1 MSLAPKCPR
10 CGAAVTAQADDLGFL
25 NCEGC
30 GTRLR
35 KAPTIKLTIQSP
47 TPTSGSAPVPAAAVP
62 PLAHAGNRDT
72 DATDSLLARI
82 ERVDASA
89 TLPPGLKSNLVLKA
103 AGYAPPPVPA
113 SPAVP
118 VLPPSSSNPTA
129 TVPPSALPP
138 PAAAAAGLLTLMQS
152 IQRDLTALMQRHQEL
167 SEAVNRLAAV
177 KPVPA
182 AVPVPPVQAE
192 APPAKP
198 AAGAHRSVLIVE
210 DDVDLAERIRLAC
223 TSLGLDPVVVTEA
236 GAALAALGRERPA
249 LVIVEPL
256 LPGDPSGLDLVN
268 QVKATI
274 EWLAIP
280 ILVHT
285 SAAIANHEQ
294 ARNDFGAD
302 DYVLKSADSVETL
315 TRKVARL
322 IA

>member
-1 MSLAPKCPR
+1 MSPAPKCPR
-10 CGAAVTAQADDLGFL
+10 CGATVTAQADDLGFL

-47 TPTSGSAPVPAAAVP
+47 TPTSGSTPVPAAAVP
-62 PLAHAGNRDT
+62 PLAHAGTRDT

-89 TLPPGLKSNLVLKA
+89 TLPPGLKSSLVLKA
-103 AGYAPPPVPA
+103 AGYGPQTAPVTPA
-113 SPAVP
+113 SR
-118 VLPPSSSNPTA
+118 SGTNPTA
-129 TVPPSALPP
+129 TVPPGSVPP
-138 PAAAAAGLLTLMQS
+138 SEAVAGLIPLMQS
-152 IQRDLTALMQRHQEL
+152 IQRDLAALMQRHQEL
-167 SEAVNRLAAV
+167 SEAVARLT
-177 KPVPA
+177 
-182 AVPVPPVQAE
+182 
-192 APPAKP
+192 APPPSSAAAAAPSLSVPDPSPKP
-198 AAGAHRSVLIVE
+198 SAGGARSVLIVE
-210 DDVDLAERIRLAC
+210 DDAEVAERIRAAC
-223 TSLGLDPVVVTEA
+223 MGLGLDPVVVPEA
-236 GAALAALGRERPA
+236 GAALASLGRERPA

-268 QVKATI
+268 RVKSTI

-315 TRKVARL
+315 ARKVARL
-322 IA
+322 VA

>member
-35 KAPTIKLTIQSP
+35 RAPTIKLTIQSP
-47 TPTSGSAPVPAAAVP
+47 TPSSAAAAVPAAAVP
-62 PLAHAGNRDT
+62 PLAHAGNRET

-89 TLPPGLKSNLVLKA
+89 TLPPGLKSNLALKA
-103 AGYAPPPVPA
+103 AGFGQPAVAPTTPPPA
-113 SPAVP
+113 SAST
-118 VLPPSSSNPTA
+118 L
-129 TVPPSALPP
+129 TVPPGALVPP
-138 PAAAAAGLLTLMQS
+138 LDAVQGLLVLMQS
-152 IQRDLTALMQRHQEL
+152 VQKDLASLVQRHDEL
-167 SEAVNRLAAV
+167 CAAVARLAASQV
-177 KPVPA
+177 TPPTPARAPQTQPLVP
-182 AVPVPPVQAE
+182 
-192 APPAKP
+192 K
-198 AAGAHRSVLIVE
+198 AAGAVLPSVLIVE
-210 DDVDLAERIRLAC
+210 DDALIAEQIRASCVD
-223 TSLGLDPVVVTEA
+223 LGLDPTVVTEA
-236 GAALAALGRERPA
+236 SAALASLSRERPA

-285 SAAIANHEQ
+285 RAPIANHEQ

-302 DYVLKSADSVETL
+302 DYVLKSEDSVETL

-322 IA
+322 LA

>member
-1 MSLAPKCPR
+1 MSPAPKCPR
-10 CGAAVTAQADDLGFL
+10 CGATVTAQADDLGFL

-62 PLAHAGNRDT
+62 PLAHAGTRDT

-89 TLPPGLKSNLVLKA
+89 TLPPGLKSSLVLKA
-103 AGYAPPPVPA
+103 AGYGPQTAPVTPA
-113 SPAVP
+113 SR
-118 VLPPSSSNPTA
+118 SGTNPTA
-129 TVPPSALPP
+129 TVPPGSVPP
-138 PAAAAAGLLTLMQS
+138 SEAVAGLLPLMQS
-152 IQRDLTALMQRHQEL
+152 IQRDLAALMQRHQEL
-167 SEAVNRLAAV
+167 SEAVARLT
-177 KPVPA
+177 
-182 AVPVPPVQAE
+182 
-192 APPAKP
+192 APPPSSAAAAAPSLSVPDPSPKP
-198 AAGAHRSVLIVE
+198 SAGGARSVLIVE
-210 DDVDLAERIRLAC
+210 DDAEVAERIRAAC
-223 TSLGLDPVVVTEA
+223 MGLGLDPVVVPEA
-236 GAALAALGRERPA
+236 GAALASLGRERPA

-268 QVKATI
+268 RVKSTI

-315 TRKVARL
+315 ARKVARL
-322 IA
+322 VA

>member
-1 MSLAPKCPR
+1 MSLVPKCPR
-10 CGAAVTAQADDLGFL
+10 CGSVVTAQADDLGFL

-35 KAPTIKLTIQSP
+35 RAPTIKLTIQSP
-47 TPTSGSAPVPAAAVP
+47 TPTSGSAAVPAAAVP
-62 PLAHAGNRDT
+62 PLAHAGNRET

-89 TLPPGLKSNLVLKA
+89 TLPPGLKSNLALKA
-103 AGYAPPPVPA
+103 AGFAQPA
-113 SPAVP
+113 ATGGPAASTSASA
-118 VLPPSSSNPTA
+118 L
-129 TVPPSALPP
+129 TVPPGAFVP
-138 PAAAAAGLLTLMQS
+138 PADSMQALLGLMHS
-152 IQRDLTALMQRHQEL
+152 IQKDLTSLMQRHEEL
-167 SEAVNRLAAV
+167 AAAVARLAAA
-177 KPVPA
+177 PAPPPAPARGPETEPPAPA
-182 AVPVPPVQAE
+182 AIAS
-192 APPAKP
+192 
-198 AAGAHRSVLIVE
+198 AGQHVLIVE
-210 DDVDLAERIRLAC
+210 DDAELAERIAASCRE
-223 TSLGLDPVVVTEA
+223 LGLDPRIVDEA
-236 GAALAALGRERPA
+236 GAALTSLTRERPA

-285 SAAIANHEQ
+285 RAPIANHEQ

-302 DYVLKSADSVETL
+302 DYVIKSEDSVETL

-322 IA
+322 LA

>member
-1 MSLAPKCPR
+1 MSPAPKCPR
-10 CGAAVTAQADDLGFL
+10 CGATVTAQADDLGFL

-103 AGYAPPPVPA
+103 AGYGPQTAPVTPAAPPA
-113 SPAVP
+113 
-118 VLPPSSSNPTA
+118 PSPTA
-129 TVPPSALPP
+129 TVPPGPSAPSTDP
-138 PAAAAAGLLTLMQS
+138 VAGLVTLMQS
-152 IQRDLTALMQRHQEL
+152 IQQDLAALMARHQEL
-167 SEAVNRLAAV
+167 SEAVARLAAA
-177 KPVPA
+177 KSSPATPA
-182 AVPVPPVQAE
+182 ADP
-192 APPAKP
+192 APRAPR
-198 AAGAHRSVLIVE
+198 GDGRSVLIVE
-210 DDVDLAERIRLAC
+210 DDADVAERIRVAC
-223 TSLGLDPVVVTEA
+223 QGLGLDPVVVPEA
-236 GAALAALGRERPA
+236 GAALASLGRERPA

-268 QVKATI
+268 RVKSTI

-302 DYVLKSADSVETL
+302 DYVLKSSDSVETL
-315 TRKVARL
+315 ARKVARL
-322 IA
+322 VA